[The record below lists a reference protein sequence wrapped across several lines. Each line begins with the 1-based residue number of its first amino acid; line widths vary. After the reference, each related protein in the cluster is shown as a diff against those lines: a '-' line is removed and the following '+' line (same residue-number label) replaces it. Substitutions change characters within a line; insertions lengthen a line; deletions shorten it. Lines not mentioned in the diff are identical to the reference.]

1 MEKAER
7 HNRDRAYEQ
16 AVGAASKEA
25 FLQQSLDRAL
35 RLVGE
40 KDVNLSFAQDHI
52 AQLGRQLQEKDKSI
66 MDLTAK
72 LEKAKDC
79 SGEKLT
85 AGADQ

>member
-1 MEKAER
+1 MNSRKQ
-7 HNRDRAYEQ
+7 HGDVSYDQ
-16 AVGAASKEA
+16 TTGTVSKEVI
-25 FLQQSLDRAL
+25 LQQSLNRAL